1 VDSLPLSRNDFVE
14 LCRGYLAQLLDGIVD
29 LNAES
34 IGSGSRFVKGAGA
47 GGGRFVRSYSKVVD
61 AVVGMVFFRA
71 LEENGLLPDQS
82 DIAVIAMGGYG
93 RAELAPQS
101 DVDILLLCKRR
112 TRRIKQAAT
121 TFIQLM
127 WDVGFE
133 LGHSI
138 ESLVE
143 SESALSR
150 HPDTKTALLES
161 RWVCG
166 SPRIRRAIEGQISR
180 IRRKDR
186 EAFLRRK
193 IRDALVRHKKYDNS
207 YQLVEP
213 NVKMS
218 PGGMRDYQTLVW
230 LGMVSARG
238 RGLSVLAKKKLLL
251 PGEKQA
257 LERAYEFLLRVRVE
271 LHMAAGSKQDQLTI
285 RMQKLVSERLA
296 YGESG
301 EHLGVELF
309 MKDYYTHTRTI
320 FRITEDVL
328 EEMRYGS
335 AADILLGKRKVVR
348 DGGKLFVRVNRRVL
362 RDNPLYVFELQKEAG
377 RKLDRAVKRR
387 LAAVLDVDLS
397 GLEAVT
403 LMRRRFPALF
413 HDGKNSALVLR
424 AMHETGFLGRII
436 PEYNFL
442 SCLKRYDLY
451 HHFTADEHSFKVVR
465 NLELLARAGRGRGKP
480 DFLTRLYSE
489 VPDKQVLLLAALLHD
504 VGKIEG
510 RGHAK
515 KGAVIARRILERMN
529 LKEEQVD
536 AICFLIEN
544 HLMMSHFSQR
554 RDPNDIDMLRT
565 FCAKVKNRTNLKALC
580 LLTYADLKATSPV
593 VWTQWKRSLLW
604 SLYLKANQ
612 FMAAKEKRPD
622 THYKARKRAIL
633 NAFPSGQQRKK
644 ALRHLDLLPGR
655 YLLTMSP
662 SRVKTH
668 LELVDQLD
676 GAPGVVAPPG
686 VVAAPGMVAA
696 RKRKHSLEI
705 TFCTQ
710 DKPYRLSQLCGV
722 LAMNDL
728 NILYAHAFTRKD
740 GKVID
745 VFYVEDLIEGIAI
758 SDAKVE
764 SVRRDLISVLQGRE
778 DIRARVEAHVAKWRR
793 MRDASIPV
801 PVKVEFENDLSGD
814 FTIIDIT
821 APDAPGLL
829 FKITRALSRE
839 GLVIHRARISTE
851 ANRAI
856 DAFDVRTKSG
866 EKVTSAARLRR
877 IRERLE
883 GEIG

>member
-1 VDSLPLSRNDFVE
+1 VESLPLSRNAFVD
-14 LCRGYLAQLLDGIVD
+14 LCRDYLAQQLNGILG
-29 LNAES
+29 LNS
-34 IGSGSRFVKGAGA
+34 GSGTAGA
-47 GGGRFVRSYSKVVD
+47 KFVHSYSKVVD
-61 AVVGMVFFRA
+61 AVVGMVFFRS
-71 LEENGLLPDQS
+71 LEDNGISPDQS

-93 RAELAPQS
+93 RSELAPHS

-112 TRRIKQAAT
+112 TRQVKQAAT
-121 TFIQLM
+121 SFIQLM

-133 LGHSI
+133 LGHSV

-166 SPRIRRAIEGQISR
+166 SPRIRKAIEGQISR
-180 IRRKDR
+180 IRRNDR
-186 EAFLRRK
+186 ESFLNRK
-193 IRDALVRHKKYDNS
+193 IKDALVRHKKFDNS
-207 YQLVEP
+207 YQLIEP

-218 PGGMRDYQTLVW
+218 PGGLRDYQTLGW
-230 LGMVSARG
+230 LGMVSAKS

-251 PGEKQA
+251 PGEKRA
-257 LERAYEFLLRVRVE
+257 LENAYDFLLRVRVE
-271 LHMAAGSKQDQLTI
+271 LHAAAKAKQDQLTV
-285 RMQKLVSERLA
+285 RMQKLISERLA
-296 YGESG
+296 YGEKG

-320 FRITEDVL
+320 FRITEDIL
-328 EEMRYGS
+328 EEMQYGS
-335 AADILLGKRKVVR
+335 ASDILLGKKKISRDNRK
-348 DGGKLFVRVNRRVL
+348 LSIRVNRKAL
-362 RDNPLYVFELQKEAG
+362 RKAPLYIFERQKEAG
-377 RKLDRAVKRR
+377 RKLNRAVKGR
-387 LAAVLDVDLS
+387 LAAVLETDLS
-397 GLEAVT
+397 GTDELT
-403 LMRRRFPALF
+403 KMRRTFPELF
-413 HDGKNSALVLR
+413 HDGKNSALILR

-465 NLELLARAGRGRGKP
+465 NLERLSRSNRVKP
-480 DFLTRLYSE
+480 DFLSRLYSE
-489 VPDKQVLLLAALLHD
+489 IPDKQVLFLAALLHD

-515 KGAVIARRILERMN
+515 KGAVIARMILDRML
-529 LKEEQVD
+529 LKKEQID

-554 RDPNDIDMLRT
+554 RDPTDIDMLRT

-593 VWTQWKRSLLW
+593 VWTRWKRSLLW
-604 SLYLKANQ
+604 SLYLKAHQ
-612 FMAAKEKRPD
+612 LMASKEKRPD
-622 THYKARKRAIL
+622 AHYKARKRAIL
-633 NAFPSGQQRKK
+633 NAFPAGKQRNK
-644 ALRHLDLLPGR
+644 ALQHLDMLPGR

-668 LELVDQLD
+668 LALVDQLNE
-676 GAPGVVAPPG
+676 AKG
-686 VVAAPGMVAA
+686 VVAA
-696 RKRKHSLEI
+696 RRRKHSTEI

-728 NILYAHAFTRKD
+728 NILYAHAFTRTD
-740 GKVID
+740 GRVID
-745 VFYVEDLIEGIAI
+745 VFHVEDLIEGISV
-758 SDAKVE
+758 SDERVE
-764 SVRRDLISVLQGRE
+764 NIRADLMSALQRRE
-778 DIRARVEAHVAKWRR
+778 DIQARVEGHVAKWRR
-793 MRDASIPV
+793 KRDASIPV
-801 PVKVEFENDLSGD
+801 PVKVQFENDLSGD
-814 FTIIDIT
+814 FTVIDIT

-829 FKITRALSRE
+829 FKITRTLSRE

-866 EKVTSAARLRR
+866 GKVTRAARLRK
-877 IRERLE
+877 IRTRLE
-883 GEIG
+883 QEIQ

>member
-1 VDSLPLSRNDFVE
+1 
-14 LCRGYLAQLLDGIVD
+14 LCRGYLERLT
-29 LNAES
+29 
-34 IGSGSRFVKGAGA
+34 AGLVEIHA
-47 GGGRFVRSYSKVVD
+47 TPGTGGVRFVRSYSKVVD

-71 LEENGLLPDQS
+71 LEENFISPDQS
-82 DIAVIAMGGYG
+82 GIAVIAMGGYG
-93 RAELAPQS
+93 RAELAPHS

-112 TRRIKQAAT
+112 TRQVKQAAT

-133 LGHSI
+133 LGHSV

-161 RWVCG
+161 RWICG
-166 SPRIRRAIEGQISR
+166 SPRIRGAIEGQISR

-186 EAFLRRK
+186 QAFLKRK
-193 IRDALVRHKKYDNS
+193 IKDALVRHKKYDNS

-218 PGGMRDYQTLVW
+218 PGGLRDYHTLAW
-230 LGMVSARG
+230 LGMVSSKD
-238 RGLSVLAKKKLLL
+238 RGLSALAKKRLLL
-251 PGEKQA
+251 PGEKRA
-257 LERAYEFLLRVRVE
+257 LERAYNFLLRVRVE
-271 LHMAAGSKQDQLTI
+271 LHREAGSKQDQLTI
-285 RMQKLVSERLA
+285 RMQKLVSERLG
-296 YGESG
+296 YGETG
-301 EHLGVELF
+301 EHLGVEMF

-328 EEMRYGS
+328 EELRYGS
-335 AADILLGKRKVVR
+335 AVDVLLGRKKAAR
-348 DGGKLFVRVNRRVL
+348 DGGKLSVRVNRRVL
-362 RDNPLYVFELQKEAG
+362 RENPLHVFERQKEAG

-387 LAAVLDVDLS
+387 LADVLDTDLTGS
-397 GLEAVT
+397 GELDR
-403 LMRRRFPALF
+403 MRRRFPSMF
-413 HDGKNSALVLR
+413 HDGKNSALILR

-465 NLELLARAGRGRGKP
+465 NLELLARAGRTKP

-489 VPDKQVLLLAALLHD
+489 IPDKQILLLAALLHD

-510 RGHAK
+510 KGHAK
-515 KGAVIARRILERMN
+515 KGAVIARTILERMF
-529 LKEEQVD
+529 LKKEQID

-544 HLMMSHFSQR
+544 HLIMSHFSQR
-554 RDPNDIDMLRT
+554 RDPTDPGMLQT

-593 VWTQWKRSLLW
+593 VWTQWKRTLLW
-604 SLYLKANQ
+604 TLYLKAHQ
-612 FMAAKEKRPD
+612 FMAVKEKRPD
-622 THYKARKRAIL
+622 TYYKARKRAIL
-633 NAFPSGQQRKK
+633 NAFPAGGRRRE
-644 ALRHLDLLPGR
+644 ALRHLDMLPGR

-662 SRVKTH
+662 SRVKAH
-668 LELVDQLD
+668 IELVDRLD
-676 GAPGVVAPPG
+676 GAAG
-686 VVAAPGMVAA
+686 VVAAQ
-696 RKRKHSLEI
+696 KRKHATEI

-710 DKPYRLSQLCGV
+710 DKPFRLSQLCGV

-745 VFYVEDLIEGIAI
+745 VFYVEDLIGSAYI
-758 SDAKVE
+758 SDEKLE
-764 SVRRDLISVLQGRE
+764 SVRRDLIAVLQGRV
-778 DIRARVEAHVAKWRR
+778 DIRTRVDEHIAKWRR
-793 MRDASIPV
+793 RRDASIPV
-801 PVKVEFENDLSGD
+801 PLKVEFENDLSGD
-814 FTIIDIT
+814 FTVIDVT

-856 DAFDVRTKSG
+856 DAFDVRTKNG
-866 EKVTSAARLRR
+866 EKVTSATRLRR
-877 IRERLE
+877 IRNRLE
-883 GEIG
+883 QEIL

>member
-1 VDSLPLSRNDFVE
+1 VDSLPLSRNDFVD
-14 LCRGYLAQLLDGIVD
+14 LCRGYLAQLLDGIVQVKAD
-29 LNAES
+29 SA
-34 IGSGSRFVKGAGA
+34 GSGIH
-47 GGGRFVRSYSKVVD
+47 FVRSYSKVVD
-61 AVVGMVFFRA
+61 AVVGMVFFRS
-71 LEENGLLPDQS
+71 LEENYLLPDQA

-93 RAELAPQS
+93 RSELAPHS

-133 LGHSI
+133 LGHSV

-251 PGEKQA
+251 PGEKRA
-257 LERAYEFLLRVRVE
+257 LERAYDFLLRVRIE
-271 LHMAAGSKQDQLTI
+271 LHMEAGSKQDQLTI
-285 RMQKLVSERLA
+285 RMQKLVSESLA
-296 YGESG
+296 YGTTG

-309 MKDYYTHTRTI
+309 MKDYYTHTQTI

-328 EEMRYGS
+328 EEMRHGS
-335 AADILLGKRKVVR
+335 AAGILLGKKKVVR
-348 DGGKLFVRVNRRVL
+348 DGGKLSIRVHRGAL
-362 RDNPLYVFELQKEAG
+362 RAKPLHVFERQKEAG

-387 LAAVLDVDLS
+387 LAAVLDDDLS
-397 GLEAVT
+397 GRDAVT
-403 LMRRRFPALF
+403 KMRRRFPALF

-465 NLELLARAGRGRGKP
+465 NLERLAHAGRGRGNP
-480 DFLTRLYSE
+480 DFLARLYSE

-529 LKEEQVD
+529 LKVEQID

-554 RDPNDIDMLRT
+554 RDPTDIDMLRT
-565 FCAKVKNRTNLKALC
+565 FCLKVKNRTNLKALC
-580 LLTYADLKATSPV
+580 LLTYADLKATSPI

-604 SLYLKANQ
+604 SLYLKAHQ
-612 FMAAKEKRPD
+612 FMAVKEKRPD
-622 THYKARKRAIL
+622 AHYKARKRAIL
-633 NAFPSGQQRKK
+633 NAFPAGRQRQI
-644 ALRHLDLLPGR
+644 ALQHLDLLPGR

-668 LELVDQLD
+668 MELVDQLD
-676 GAPGVVAPPG
+676 GAQGMAASPGV
-686 VVAAPGMVAA
+686 VAA
-696 RKRKHSLEI
+696 RKRKHSTEI

-745 VFYVEDLIEGIAI
+745 VFHVEDLIEGIAV
-758 SDAKVE
+758 SDEKVG

-829 FKITRALSRE
+829 FKITHALSRE

-866 EKVTSAARLRR
+866 EKVTSAVRLRK

>member
-1 VDSLPLSRNDFVE
+1 MESLPLSRNAFVD
-14 LCRGYLAQLLDGIVD
+14 LCRGYLAQLSSGIVE
-29 LNAES
+29 LGTKS
-34 IGSGSRFVKGAGA
+34 GA
-47 GGGRFVRSYSKVVD
+47 GGERFVRSYSKVVD
-61 AVVGMVFFRA
+61 AVVGMVFFRT
-71 LEENGLLPDQS
+71 LEENGISPDQS

-93 RAELAPQS
+93 RAELAPHS

-112 TRRIKQAAT
+112 TRQVKQAAT

-133 LGHSI
+133 LGHSV

-161 RWVCG
+161 RWICG
-166 SPRIRRAIEGQISR
+166 SPRIRKAIEGQISR
-180 IRRKDR
+180 IRRNDR
-186 EAFLRRK
+186 EAFLKRK
-193 IRDALVRHKKYDNS
+193 IKDALVRHKKYDSS

-218 PGGMRDYQTLVW
+218 PGGLRDYQTLVW
-230 LGMVSARG
+230 LGMVSAKS
-238 RGLSVLAKKKLLL
+238 RGLSVLTKKKLLL
-251 PGEKQA
+251 PGEKRA
-257 LERAYEFLLRVRVE
+257 LEQAYDFLLRVRVE
-271 LHMAAGSKQDQLTI
+271 LHTAAQCKQDQLTV

-296 YGESG
+296 YGETG

-335 AADILLGKRKVVR
+335 AIEILLGRKKAAR
-348 DGGKLFVRVNRRVL
+348 DGGKLSIRVNRKTL
-362 RDNPLYVFELQKEAG
+362 HEDPLYVFEIQKEAG
-377 RKLDRAVKRR
+377 RRLDRAVKRR
-387 LAAVLDVDLS
+387 LAAVLGKDLS
-397 GLEAVT
+397 NSESLAK
-403 LMRRRFPALF
+403 MRRRFPALF
-413 HDGKNSALVLR
+413 HDGKNSALILR
-424 AMHETGFLGRII
+424 AMHETGFLGHII

-465 NLELLARAGRGRGKP
+465 NLERLSRSGRVKP

-489 VPDKQVLLLAALLHD
+489 IPDKQGLFLAALLHD

-515 KGAVIARRILERMN
+515 KGAVIARKILERML
-529 LKEEQVD
+529 LKEEQID

-544 HLMMSHFSQR
+544 HLIMSHFSQR
-554 RDPNDIDMLRT
+554 RDPTDIGMLKT
-565 FCAKVKNRTNLKALC
+565 FCARVKNRTNLKALC

-604 SLYLKANQ
+604 TLYLKAHQ
-612 FMAAKEKRPD
+612 FMASKEKRPD
-622 THYKARKRAIL
+622 AHYKARKRAIL
-633 NAFPSGQQRKK
+633 NAFSEGEQREK
-644 ALRHLDLLPGR
+644 ALQHLDLLPGR

-662 SRVKTH
+662 SRVKSH
-668 LELVDQLD
+668 IELVDRLD
-676 GAPGVVAPPG
+676 GER
-686 VVAAPGMVAA
+686 GMVAS
-696 RKRKHSLEI
+696 RRRKHSVEI
-705 TFCTQ
+705 TFCTN

-745 VFYVEDLIEGIAI
+745 VFYVEDLIEGISM
-758 SDAKVE
+758 SDEKME
-764 SVRRDLISVLQGRE
+764 SIRRDLNSVLQGRE
-778 DIRARVEAHVAKWRR
+778 DIRARVDAHVAKWRR
-793 MRDASIPV
+793 RRDGSIPV
-801 PVKVEFENDLSGD
+801 PVKVQFENDLSGE

-829 FKITRALSRE
+829 FKITRTLSRE

-856 DAFDVRTKSG
+856 DAFDVRTKKG
-866 EKVTSAARLRR
+866 EKITSASRLRN
-877 IRERLE
+877 IRNRLE
-883 GEIG
+883 QEIR

>member
-1 VDSLPLSRNDFVE
+1 VDSPPLSRNDFVD
-14 LCRGYLAQLLDGIVD
+14 LCRGYLAQLLDGIVQ
-29 LNAES
+29 LNARSAE
-34 IGSGSRFVKGAGA
+34 GGA
-47 GGGRFVRSYSKVVD
+47 RFVRSYSKVVD
-61 AVVGMVFFRA
+61 AVVGMVFFRT
-71 LEENGLLPDQS
+71 LEENGISPDQS

-93 RAELAPQS
+93 RAELAPHS

-133 LGHSI
+133 LGHSV

-186 EAFLRRK
+186 ETFLKRK

-238 RGLSVLAKKKLLL
+238 RGLSVLAKKRLLL
-251 PGEKQA
+251 PGEKRA
-257 LERAYEFLLRVRVE
+257 LERAYDFLLRVRVE
-271 LHMAAGSKQDQLTI
+271 LHMAARSKQDQLTI

-296 YGESG
+296 YGKSG

-335 AADILLGKRKVVR
+335 AADILLGKRKAAR
-348 DGGKLFVRVNRRVL
+348 DGGKLSIRIHRRTL
-362 RDNPLYVFELQKEAG
+362 RANPLHVFERQKDVG

-387 LAAVLDVDLS
+387 LAAVLDKDLS
-397 GLEAVT
+397 GTGAVRK
-403 LMRRRFPALF
+403 MQRRFPELF
-413 HDGKNSALVLR
+413 HDGKNSALILR

-465 NLELLARAGRGRGKP
+465 NLERLSRAGRGKP

-489 VPDKQVLLLAALLHD
+489 IPDKQVLLLAALLHD

-515 KGAVIARRILERMN
+515 KGAVIARGILERMF
-529 LKEEQVD
+529 LKKEQID

-554 RDPNDIDMLRT
+554 RDPTDIDMLRT
-565 FCAKVKNRTNLKALC
+565 FCAKVKNRTKLKALC

-604 SLYLKANQ
+604 ALYLKAHQ
-612 FMAAKEKRPD
+612 FMATKEKRPD
-622 THYKARKRAIL
+622 AHYKARKRAIL
-633 NAFPSGQQRKK
+633 NAFPAGRQRKK
-644 ALRHLDLLPGR
+644 ALRHLDMLPGR

-668 LELVDQLD
+668 LELVDRLD
-676 GAPGVVAPPG
+676 GAQ
-686 VVAAPGMVAA
+686 GMVAA

-728 NILYAHAFTRKD
+728 NILYAHAFTRTD

-745 VFYVEDLIEGIAI
+745 VFYVEDLIDGIAL
-758 SDAKVE
+758 SDEKVE

-866 EKVTSAARLRR
+866 EKVTNASRLRK
-877 IRERLE
+877 IRNRLE
-883 GEIG
+883 QEIV